1 MRYRLSP
8 IFCRP
13 WLLNGLSPRLIE
25 SHYENN
31 YGGALNR
38 LNAIT
43 EKLESLDFSS
53 TPGYVINSLK
63 REELIALNSTLL
75 HELYFASLGG
85 DGRKPTELLAAAL
98 ARDFGSVER
107 WRSEFVAMGNA
118 LGGGSGWV
126 LLVHVPRDGRL
137 INQNASDHSQTLA
150 SGVPILALDMY
161 EHAYQLDFGANASAY
176 VDAFMRNIDWNA
188 VQGRYED
195 AIKVAPPKPLEQK
208 EYGELP
214 SVGVEEVKA
223 MLDSGTPVQIVDA
236 RPPHYFT
243 RSQDI
248 MVGAVWHDPERLD
261 EWMGEL
267 SKTEPVV
274 VFCAYGFHVGCT
286 TAAELRKA
294 GFDARYMAGGHS
306 AWKAIKG
313 PVKLHDSPKGL
324 EAA

>member
-43 EKLESLDFSS
+43 EKLESLDFAS
-53 TPGYVINSLK
+53 TPGYIINSLK

-98 ARDFGSVER
+98 ARDFGSV
-107 WRSEFVAMGNA
+107 
-118 LGGGSGWV
+118 
-126 LLVHVPRDGRL
+126 
-137 INQNASDHSQTLA
+137 AS
-150 SGVPILALDMY
+150 
-161 EHAYQLDFGANASAY
+161 
-176 VDAFMRNIDWNA
+176 
-188 VQGRYED
+188 
-195 AIKVAPPKPLEQK
+195 
-208 EYGELP
+208 
-214 SVGVEEVKA
+214 
-223 MLDSGTPVQIVDA
+223 
-236 RPPHYFT
+236 
-243 RSQDI
+243 
-248 MVGAVWHDPERLD
+248 
-261 EWMGEL
+261 
-267 SKTEPVV
+267 
-274 VFCAYGFHVGCT
+274 
-286 TAAELRKA
+286 
-294 GFDARYMAGGHS
+294 YMAGGHS

-313 PVKLHDSPKGL
+313 QVKLRDRATGR